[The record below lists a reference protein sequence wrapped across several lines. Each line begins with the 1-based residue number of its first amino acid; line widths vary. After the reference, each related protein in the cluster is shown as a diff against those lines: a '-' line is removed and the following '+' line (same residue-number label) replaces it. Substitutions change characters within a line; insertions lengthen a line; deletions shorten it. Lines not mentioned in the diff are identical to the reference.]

1 MEMPRDLAASESRMP
16 NLLFSVARSTST
28 GELDRKASWAEA
40 LGITCTDCLAA
51 SMVDDFLVSPL
62 LTGQL

>member
-1 MEMPRDLAASESRMP
+1 MP